1 MAVGVFEVDLLDLER
16 FFNVFGMHMKFVK
29 RFWMKLAKCFIF
41 ARVVL
46 SASRPKLRLGLGV
59 LFRKITSFSQRD
71 RPIGLDWQFYNLT
84 QPLSVKLSSLALQ
97 RAWVGFMLL
106 SLNY

>member
-1 MAVGVFEVDLLDLER
+1 MAVEGFRVDLLDLER

-29 RFWMKLAKCFIF
+29 TFLVEVGKVFYF
-41 ARVVL
+41 ARVEL

-71 RPIGLDWQFYNLT
+71 RPIGLD
-84 QPLSVKLSSLALQ
+84 
-97 RAWVGFMLL
+97 
-106 SLNY
+106 